1 MSVLSRRDLGA
12 FSRGYGGVGYGGENK
27 ARIKPCYSMG
37 EMGKE
42 WTEEDERAYLH
53 LSGRAFASLDEH
65 GETDLM
71 KKRGAVEKRL
81 AKLGIG
87 EDLSNREEAKRFLLL
102 FADLE
107 TTYKAAAKK
116 AGIGLVDLHAA
127 FAMWPEGKMVRDYL
141 LNVKKDLTR
150 VQDIEDLR
158 AARETIRAV
167 MKDAKSGGDSKAAMF
182 VMSKLDKERFGEDP
196 KVSAADVQRAK
207 AQVVYNLPGLTLNM
221 INAPKDMVLRLE
233 KADEKPVINL

>member
-1 MSVLSRRDLGA
+1 M
-12 FSRGYGGVGYGGENK
+12 EK
-27 ARIKPCYSMG
+27 
-37 EMGKE
+37 KE
-42 WTEEDERAYLH
+42 LTAEEELAYRH

-71 KKRGAVEKRL
+71 KRRGAVEKRL
-81 AKLGIG
+81 AKLGVD
-87 EDLSNREEAKRFLLL
+87 EDLSSRAEAKRFLLL
-102 FADLE
+102 FSDLE
-107 TTYKAAAKK
+107 TTYRAAAKK
-116 AGIGLVDLHAA
+116 AGISLVDLHAA

-158 AARETIRAV
+158 LARQSIRDL
-167 MKDAKSGGDSKAAMF
+167 MKDAKSGGDAKAAMF

-233 KADEKPVINL
+233 KAEESPAINI

>member
-1 MSVLSRRDLGA
+1 MFRRDLGA
-12 FSRGYGGVGYGGENK
+12 FSRGYGGVVRGGENK

-37 EMGKE
+37 DMGKE

-116 AGIGLVDLHAA
+116 AGISLVDLHAA

-233 KADEKPVINL
+233 KADERPVINL

>member
-1 MSVLSRRDLGA
+1 M
-12 FSRGYGGVGYGGENK
+12 
-27 ARIKPCYSMG
+27 
-37 EMGKE
+37 
-42 WTEEDERAYLH
+42 
-53 LSGRAFASLDEH
+53 DEH

-116 AGIGLVDLHAA
+116 AGISLVDLHAA

-167 MKDAKSGGDSKAAMF
+167 MKDAKSAGDAKAAMF
-182 VMSKLDKERFGEDP
+182 VMSKLDKERFGEEP
-196 KVSAADVQRAK
+196 RGGYADAQRGR
-207 AQVVYNLPGLTLNM
+207 AQVVYNLPGLTVNM